1 MEPVP
6 LYLAINPWTSFVV
19 ALPKILGPIIVKMVE
34 PTAKIMTNTIAMRN
48 GFRYFNKVDSV
59 FDKFFAFSLE
69 ALIIPCL

>member
-19 ALPKILGPIIVKMVE
+19 ALPKILGPMIVKMVE
-34 PTAKIMTNTIAMRN
+34 PTAKRMTKKIAMRN

-59 FDKFFAFSLE
+59 LDKFFAFSLE
-69 ALIIPCL
+69 AFIIIRL